1 MTAPGTLDGI
11 RASAPTPRGFLHGTP
26 YLAIQAAALLLMT
39 ASVATRLWSDYPW
52 LGPTLVVVALAAWAP
67 ELRLRRPRGW
77 WFAYVAGIFVYT
89 LLRAVAD
96 ETAIPIRTAYVIDID
111 QALFF
116 GHDPVTVLQSRL
128 FSPDR
133 VTLLDVLAVQVHWS
147 FFLAPH
153 ALAVYVFWRHREQ
166 FAGYTVLVVGTM
178 YLGLV
183 LFFLLPT
190 TPPWLAAQEG
200 ALEGA
205 YRVMDFVGGRVN
217 SDSYQS
223 FYASLGEPNSVAAMP
238 SIHMGVT
245 FAMYLWARG
254 TRPRLAGVLLA
265 YTAVMGL
272 ALVYLAEHYAL
283 DLAVGVVCA
292 TGAYAVARWRALLPA
307 ASGRAVVEARP
318 VGLESE
324 VA

>member
-1 MTAPGTLDGI
+1 MT
-11 RASAPTPRGFLHGTP
+11 RAGGSQPRPAGFLHGRA
-26 YLAIQAAALLLMT
+26 YLAIQAVSLLLMT
-39 ASVATRLWSDYPW
+39 GSVATRLWSDYPW
-52 LGPTLVVVALAAWAP
+52 LGPALVALAFAAWAP
-67 ELRLRRPRGW
+67 ELVLRRQRSW

-89 LLRAVAD
+89 LLRALAD
-96 ETAIPIRTAYVIDID
+96 ETAIPIRTQYVIHID

-116 GHDPVTVLQSRL
+116 GRDPVTVLQSRF

-133 VTLLDVLAVQVHWS
+133 VGFLDVLAVQVHWS

-153 ALAVYVFWRHREQ
+153 ALAVYVFWRHREE

-178 YLGLV
+178 YLGLL
-183 LFFLLPT
+183 LFFLAPT
-190 TPPWLAAQEG
+190 TPPWLAAQQG
-200 ALEGA
+200 ALDGA
-205 YRVMDFVGGRVN
+205 YRVMDFVGGRVD
-217 SDSYQS
+217 SESYQS

-254 TRPRLAGVLLA
+254 ARPRLARVLLV
-265 YTAVMGL
+265 YSLVMGA

-283 DLAVGVVCA
+283 DLGVGVVCA
-292 TGAYAVARWRALLPA
+292 LGAYAAARLRDLLPA
-307 ASGRAVVEARP
+307 PSRRPVVEARP